1 LNLREPEWTAV
12 ACRFLP
18 SVRRG
23 TLPDTD
29 TMRSHPDRTCRGRAA
44 MTIVEL
50 LVVIAIIALLM
61 GMLIPAVQSVRETGR
76 RITCKANLKQI
87 GAALTA
93 YLDRA
98 SGGGQRG
105 RFPVAAQLPSFE
117 ILDRWPGAPPRPS
130 IAAALA
136 PYLESNREVFR
147 CPSDSV
153 YFVRSGTT
161 ADAIKQQLD
170 SMPVA
175 DRPAEYKDRPYEGTS
190 YEYPIRRL
198 LAADQ
203 KSGKT
208 LEQAIMFRGNLG
220 ATSKLWVLYEFEA
233 FHGGTGFA
241 PGGEET
247 EFNAADKPPP
257 DGARNFLYLDGHV
270 ENL

>member
-1 LNLREPEWTAV
+1 
-12 ACRFLP
+12 
-18 SVRRG
+18 
-23 TLPDTD
+23 
-29 TMRSHPDRTCRGRAA
+29 

-61 GMLIPAVQSVRETGR
+61 GMLIPAVQSVRESSR
-76 RITCKANLKQI
+76 RNACKANLKQI
-87 GAALTA
+87 GIALTM
-93 YLDRA
+93 YLDRG

-117 ILDRWPGAPPRPS
+117 ILDRWPNEPVRPS
-130 IAAALA
+130 IAAALGS
-136 PYLESNREVFR
+136 YLESSRDVFR

-161 ADAIKQQLD
+161 AEAITQRLA
-170 SMPVA
+170 SMPEA
-175 DRPAEYKDRPYEGTS
+175 ARPAEYKDLPFEGTS

-198 LAADQ
+198 LNTEQTA
-203 KSGKT
+203 GKT
-208 LEQAIMFRGNLG
+208 LEQAVLFRGTPG

-241 PGGEET
+241 AGCEEAD
-247 EFNAADKPPP
+247 FNAAEKPPE
-257 DGARNFLYLDGHV
+257 GARNFLYLDGHV

>member
-1 LNLREPEWTAV
+1 M
-12 ACRFLP
+12 
-18 SVRRG
+18 
-23 TLPDTD
+23 TL
-29 TMRSHPDRTCRGRAA
+29 
-44 MTIVEL
+44 VEL
-50 LVVIAIIALLM
+50 LVVVAIIALLM
-61 GMLIPAVQSVRETGR
+61 SMLIPAVQSVRESGR
-76 RITCKANLKQI
+76 RMNCKANLKQI
-87 GAALTA
+87 GTALTA

-117 ILDRWPGAPPRPS
+117 ILDRWPAAPVRPS
-130 IAAALA
+130 IASVLG

-161 ADAIKQQLD
+161 GDAIKQRFD
-170 SMPVA
+170 SMPEA

-198 LAADQ
+198 LTADQ

-233 FHGGTGFA
+233 FHGGSAFA
-241 PGGEET
+241 PGSEET

-257 DGARNFLYLDGHV
+257 EGARNFLYLDGHV